1 MKKRIAILLV
11 VLMMLTLIACGG
23 KCGNSAEASIVGTWE
38 LVDGEGDA
46 KETVAMM
53 MSMGMTMSFTFNA
66 DGTGSMTYVF
76 SGDSASE
83 SFDYTLENG
92 QIVID
97 GAGADYTLD
106 GDRLTIEVEGYV
118 LVFER
123 Q

>member
-23 KCGNSAEASIVGTWE
+23 KDGNSAEASIVGTWE

-66 DGTGSMTYVF
+66 DGTGSM
-76 SGDSASE
+76 SASFGGDE
-83 SFDYTLENG
+83 SSENFTYTLE
-92 QIVID
+92 D
-97 GAGADYTLD
+97 GKIMMDGSPMNYTLD
-106 GDRLTIEVEGYV
+106 GDRLSVDINGTMM
-118 LVFER
+118 VFKR
-123 Q
+123 K